1 MDDLDRQI
9 LEGLREDARITNAS
23 LGERVGLTEAAVRR
37 RIRRLTSDGTIRR
50 FTIVTVPLG
59 PEGLVLIRCR
69 PGRTSE
75 ILRYVRERA
84 AEVFETS
91 GEYDVGALLERSS
104 MEELNQELDRIR
116 GVDGVVAT
124 LTLIRLAREFRGS
137 GPPRPSG
144 TASHA
149 RGART
154 LPIPIAPRR
163 RGPIDR
169 SGPIARRGAPGRRR
183 SGDRTGRAG

>member
-1 MDDLDRQI
+1 MDDLDRRI

-23 LGERVGLTEAAVRR
+23 LGDRVGLTEAAVRR

-84 AEVFETS
+84 TEVFETS

-137 GPPRPSG
+137 GPPEP
-144 TASHA
+144 
-149 RGART
+149 
-154 LPIPIAPRR
+154 
-163 RGPIDR
+163 RGPPPRVEEREPPKSR
-169 SGPIARRGAPGRRR
+169 SPPAATPRSSGRPR
-183 SGDRTGRAG
+183 